1 VDDDCIIGVEISLE
15 PFQQGGM
22 IPKRTLA
29 ATERMD
35 GKRILVQK
43 GRFRIIETHHLVE
56 ASFGL

>member
-1 VDDDCIIGVEISLE
+1 
-15 PFQQGGM
+15 M